1 MQSRVLWKK
10 IVNSARSSNANKG
23 EHMPRA
29 PLILELGTG
38 SALQSGSYTKAAVRA
53 VQNALW
59 HNSINLVELFDGEK
73 SEMQIDVEIA
83 CQKPEEVD
91 VNIESDAFPYGQISA
106 KSVKGGLNIAHPTRP
121 DGPPTI
127 IAHAAIIVSLN
138 LIKKEV

>member
-1 MQSRVLWKK
+1 
-10 IVNSARSSNANKG
+10 
-23 EHMPRA
+23 MPLA

-38 SALQSGSYTKAAVRA
+38 SALQSGSYTKAAIRA

-59 HNSINLVELFDGEK
+59 HNSINLVELFGAEK
-73 SEMQIDVEIA
+73 SDMQIDVEIS

-91 VNIESDAFPYGQISA
+91 VDAVGSVFPYGQVSA
-106 KSVKGGLNIAHPTRP
+106 KSVKGGLDIAHLARP

-127 IAHAAIIVSLN
+127 IAHAAIIISLN